1 MYGFKIKI
9 SSIVRNSM
17 GIVQSHGKTD
27 SEIYNQNEL
36 LRSQNQ
42 ELKKQIKSLKEIID
56 RDKNNLAIAKKEI
69 LEQEEKN
76 KEDKLEE
83 FYQNLDKSID
93 RYVNEMLKDEEI
105 NSVIPDY
112 IERKIYKNIFTL
124 ILKLFRN
131 VTDSTKIN
139 FLDQELSLTLNSNKF

>member
-1 MYGFKIKI
+1 MSRFKIKI

-56 RDKNNLAIAKKEI
+56 RDKNNLAIAKKE
-69 LEQEEKN
+69 LEEQEKTDK
-76 KEDKLEE
+76 KEKLEE
-83 FYQNLDKSID
+83 FYNNLDSSID
-93 RYVNEMLKDEEI
+93 KYVNEMLKDDEI

-112 IERKIYKNIFTL
+112 IEKKIYKNVFTL
-124 ILKLFRN
+124 VLKLVRN
-131 VTDSTKIN
+131 ITDSTSIK
-139 FLDQELSLTLNSNKF
+139 FLDQELKITLDSKK

>member
-1 MYGFKIKI
+1 MGNLMSNNNNHQEINNQNTLLKNQNDELIKQLEYLKNTI
-9 SSIVRNSM
+9 ENDQKEIDELKNIINIKRENNKKEELEQFYKNLDSSI
-17 GIVQSHGKTD
+17 
-27 SEIYNQNEL
+27 
-36 LRSQNQ
+36 
-42 ELKKQIKSLKEIID
+42 
-56 RDKNNLAIAKKEI
+56 DK
-69 LEQEEKN
+69 
-76 KEDKLEE
+76 
-83 FYQNLDKSID
+83 
-93 RYVNEMLKDEEI
+93 YVSEMLKDEEI